1 MLKTVNLHKTFFQ
14 GVETKVIKGI
24 DLEIQKKEFV
34 MITGKSGSGKTTLL
48 YLLSGLERPSEGN
61 VFFEGEDI
69 GQYNDK
75 KMSMIRRRN
84 FGFIFQFYNLVPSL
98 KVWDNIC
105 LPIEMEHKLSKEE
118 KDQILHYTKT
128 LEIDDKLDS
137 FPHQLSGGQQQRVA
151 IARALA
157 IEPDIIFADE
167 PTGNLDTNTGDEVLK
182 IFETLNKEHG
192 KTIVMVTHDHTIGER
207 FATRKIVVSNG
218 KIVEKM

>member
-24 DLEIQKKEFV
+24 DLVIEKNEFV
-34 MITGKSGSGKTTLL
+34 VITGKSGSGKTTLL
-48 YLLSGLERPSEGN
+48 YLLSGLENPTEGR
-61 VFFEGEDI
+61 VMFEGKDI
-69 GQYNDK
+69 SLYNDK
-75 KMSMIRRRN
+75 QMSRMRRKN

-105 LPIEMEHKLSKEE
+105 LPIEMDHKLSREE
-118 KDQILHYTKT
+118 KERILHYTKT

-137 FPHQLSGGQQQRVA
+137 FPQQLSGGQQQRVA

-167 PTGNLDTNTGDEVLK
+167 PTG
-182 IFETLNKEHG
+182 I
-192 KTIVMVTHDHTIGER
+192 
-207 FATRKIVVSNG
+207 
-218 KIVEKM
+218 